1 MVLEWASRQHI
12 RVHPVRLRAAE
23 TQRQWG
29 PMLVLYG
36 RALICLLFGP
46 TWVLYGHAHIGK
58 PVYIAHWAHM
68 CLRSG
73 PHTCHLWACPYTSH
87 TGPTRACYLG
97 PTHVFFGLVLMCLL
111 SAPHMSPIWAC
122 TSHNWTHMGL
132 LSVQCTVN
140 RWWGTLYC

>member
-68 CLRSG
+68 GLLSR
-73 PHTCHLWACPYTSH
+73 PHTCLFWACPYVLAICAPYESYMGVH
-87 TGPTRACYLG
+87 IPQLDPY
-97 PTHVFFGLVLMCLL
+97 GLAICAMHC
-111 SAPHMSPIWAC
+111 
-122 TSHNWTHMGL
+122 
-132 LSVQCTVN
+132 
-140 RWWGTLYC
+140 